1 MSADYDDDA
10 TFTSAPVTDAS
21 SVRVNVMRSPVA
33 KLTYG
38 AEFST
43 ATVEREGGDEAS
55 MNRIYFT
62 TKYAFRFLKRS
73 IANQEPGIC
82 RAFYISLVKMFT
94 PARDGRIERP
104 SSHLHS
110 TDK

>member
-1 MSADYDDDA
+1 
-10 TFTSAPVTDAS
+10 
-21 SVRVNVMRSPVA
+21 MRSPVA

-62 TKYAFRFLKRS
+62 TKYAF
-73 IANQEPGIC
+73 
-82 RAFYISLVKMFT
+82 
-94 PARDGRIERP
+94 
-104 SSHLHS
+104 
-110 TDK
+110 

>member
-1 MSADYDDDA
+1 MLSADYDDDA

-21 SVRVNVMRSPVA
+21 SVRVNVMRSPVK

-55 MNRIYFT
+55 MNRLYFT
-62 TKYAFRFLKRS
+62 TKYAF
-73 IANQEPGIC
+73 
-82 RAFYISLVKMFT
+82 
-94 PARDGRIERP
+94 
-104 SSHLHS
+104 
-110 TDK
+110 